1 MLNFAHF
8 LQSGEF
14 SFPTLQLFCKQFMK
28 HPCKENTTIRLQVT
42 NQCTL
47 NDYEVRL
54 SALLSNNY
62 SQLFSFSITQA
73 AWLHTLA

>member
-1 MLNFAHF
+1 
-8 LQSGEF
+8 
-14 SFPTLQLFCKQFMK
+14 MK

-54 SALLSNNY
+54 SVLLSNNY

-73 AWLHTLA
+73 AALHTLA